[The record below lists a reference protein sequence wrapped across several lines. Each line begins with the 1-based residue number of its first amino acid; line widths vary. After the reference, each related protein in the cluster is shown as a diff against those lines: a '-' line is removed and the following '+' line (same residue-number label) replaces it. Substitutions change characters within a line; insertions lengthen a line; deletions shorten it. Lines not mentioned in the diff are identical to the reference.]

1 MLSAPLATTS
11 SADLTYSKR
20 ACTDSAWVVSIGR
33 RGVDCREEEL
43 PEAIKHKKSVRKG
56 TVLVFTRDQ
65 AGLLAAKADQHDLIA
80 VHSKPLCDA
89 IFDLYIGDQPVSK
102 KAKRMTGESFV
113 RLVGAEEYCA
123 PREPL
128 VCEGAGPACQL

>member
-1 MLSAPLATTS
+1 MK
-11 SADLTYSKR
+11 TYSKQ
-20 ACTDSAWVVSIGR
+20 ACIDPAWLTSILR
-33 RGVDCREEEL
+33 LGVDYREEEL

-56 TVLVFTRDQ
+56 TVLVFTRDP
-65 AGLLAAKADQHDLIA
+65 AGLLSAKADQHDLIA

-102 KAKRMTGESFV
+102 RAKRMTGESFA
-113 RLVGAEEYCA
+113 RLVGAAAYTA

-128 VCEGAGPACQL
+128 VCDAAGPACQL